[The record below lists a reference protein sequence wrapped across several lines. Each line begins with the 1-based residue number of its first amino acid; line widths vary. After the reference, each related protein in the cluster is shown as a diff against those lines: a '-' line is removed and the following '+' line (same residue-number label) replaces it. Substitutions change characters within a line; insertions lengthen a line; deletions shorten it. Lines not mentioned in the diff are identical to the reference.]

1 MSVYINSSTIPLM
14 LESFDEIDPFK
25 DRQVER
31 IERYNNIKILRC
43 SLVPKTS
50 IWSNGDQ
57 AIKDANV
64 VFSTMYISDLSDEI
78 HFQQLYFKILI
89 RKEQSV

>member
-14 LESFDEIDPFK
+14 VESFDEIEPFK
-25 DRQVER
+25 DIMVEA
-31 IERYNNIKILRC
+31 IEKHNNIKILRC
-43 SLVPKTS
+43 SLVPMTS

-57 AIKDANV
+57 AITDATA
-64 VFSTMYISDLSDEI
+64 VFSTMYISDQSDEI

>member
-57 AIKDANV
+57 AIKDANA
-64 VFSTMYISDLSDEI
+64 VFSTMYISDQSDEI